1 MKFLPWLEAAI
12 ALAFIPMAAA
22 QSPAFAVASIR
33 LSGQEVK
40 FEKDGSVQ
48 ATPGTLQLRD
58 VTLAHCMRWA
68 YHVQDA
74 QVAGPDALR
83 DQRYDILAK
92 ADGPASEEPMRLM
105 LRQLL
110 ADRFKVVFH
119 RETREMRAYALTSAD
134 GGKKLH
140 PSAPG
145 TVPSRQNTAKS
156 TVEKAASMPEFA
168 EFMGDVLET
177 PVVDQT
183 NLKGRYDF
191 VLDFTS
197 YLPTLNRPTQL
208 DDFLAILPSALKGE
222 LGLKLERQSKIPIEV
237 LVIDHV
243 EKPSEN

>member
-1 MKFLPWLEAAI
+1 
-12 ALAFIPMAAA
+12 
-22 QSPAFAVASIR
+22 
-33 LSGQEVK
+33 
-40 FEKDGSVQ
+40 
-48 ATPGTLQLRD
+48 
-58 VTLAHCMRWA
+58 
-68 YHVQDA
+68 
-74 QVAGPDALR
+74 
-83 DQRYDILAK
+83 
-92 ADGPASEEPMRLM
+92 M

-110 ADRFKVVFH
+110 ADRFKIVFH